1 MLSHAILQLRKVGSL
16 HKAVTQVRV
25 KPRLDL
31 GRPGRLWGAAPRAVT
46 FLLSR

>member
-31 GRPGRLWGAAPRAVT
+31 AAPRAVT